1 MNELE
6 NRQGGVGSSA
16 ALEDR
21 LDSWKAIAAYLG
33 RGVRT
38 VQRWEREEGLP
49 VHRLAHEKRGTVYA
63 HKHEVAAWWESRRVD
78 LSAQS
83 SEAAE
88 AARPVAG
95 PSLDRLTWMSAA
107 TFWPA
112 MSSDGRL
119 LAYISDGGRDGTL
132 PQIWL
137 QQVGGSPACLTSGDC
152 ERSHLSFFADDTR
165 LAFTA
170 ADHTGSHVFAMP
182 TLGGEPRVLKRDATG
197 GRVSPDGKWLAYL
210 SVERAVGVR
219 IASLDGAV
227 ERTVAP
233 DLVDVSFV
241 IWSPDGRYVLVQ
253 GHRDPAAE
261 PEYWVLAVDGS
272 TVVNTEILQRLRE
285 TGCFPLLLPA
295 AWVGDSL
302 VFSLITPTGVALWR
316 QRLTPSVRPKGDA
329 ERLTRGTEF
338 DCFATA
344 GAGRVAFVSAHPDHN
359 LWSVAID
366 PVTGTA
372 NGAVRRLTRGPGYV
386 AHLTVSRDGRTLAY
400 FNARRSGIGAMLRN
414 LDTDAESAF
423 ASLEEFGYPAISPS
437 GRQLALSSRPP
448 GPKTMRPIFVA
459 QVGDSTVRRLGE
471 DYGGRPRE
479 WLDER
484 FLLVERFGSRLH
496 SVALLDTA
504 SGEQRP
510 LLAAMDCSISNARLS
525 PDGQWIAFDA
535 TRIGR
540 QPSVVLAP
548 LRTGEAVALEDW
560 IIVDASASHP
570 FWSADGTLLYYLPT
584 IPSTDF
590 RTVVRARRFDAT
602 AALSLGEPFTAF
614 TSSEMV
620 VPASMSG
627 MTPVATRDRLILVLG
642 DFRGDVWMLDLDSA
656 APR

>member
-6 NRQGGVGSSA
+6 NRQGEVGSTAS
-16 ALEDR
+16 LEDR

-63 HKHEVAAWWESRRVD
+63 HKPEVSAWWESRRVD

-83 SEAAE
+83 SDAAE
-88 AARPVAG
+88 SAGPLGG

-119 LAYISDGGRDGTL
+119 LAYVSDGGRDGTL

-137 QQVGGSPACLTSGDC
+137 QQIGGAAACLTSSDC
-152 ERSHLSFFADDTR
+152 ERSHLSFFAADTR

-170 ADHTGSHVFAMP
+170 TDQTGTHVYAMP
-182 TLGGEPRVLKRDATG
+182 TLGGEPRLLKRGATG

-210 SVERAVGVR
+210 SVEDATGVR
-219 IASLDGAV
+219 IAALDGSV
-227 ERTVAP
+227 ERTIAR
-233 DLVDVSFV
+233 DLIDVSFV
-241 IWSPDGRYVLVQ
+241 IWSPDGNYVLLQ
-253 GHRDPAAE
+253 AHLDPVAE
-261 PEYWVLAVDGS
+261 PEYWIVAVDGS
-272 TVVNTEILQRLRE
+272 AVVNTGILQRLRE
-285 TGCFPLLLPA
+285 TGCFPLSLPA
-295 AWVGDSL
+295 AWVGHSL

-316 QRLTPSVRPKGDA
+316 QRLTPTGQPKGEA

-366 PVTGTA
+366 PSTGA
-372 NGAVRRLTRGPGYV
+372 AHGAVRRLTRGPGYV
-386 AHLTVSRDGRTLAY
+386 GNLSVSRDGRALAY
-400 FNARRSGIGAMLRN
+400 FAARRSGVGPLLRN
-414 LDTDAESAF
+414 LETDTETAF
-423 ASLEEFGYPAISPS
+423 AAPEEFGYPAISPT
-437 GRQLALSSRPP
+437 GRQLALSARPP
-448 GPKTMRPIFVA
+448 GPRAVRPIFVA
-459 QVGDSTVRRLGE
+459 QLADGTVRKLGD
-471 DYGGRPRE
+471 DYGGRPCE
-479 WLDER
+479 WMDER
-484 FLLVERFGSRLH
+484 YLLVERFGSRLH
-496 SVALLDTA
+496 AVALLDTT
-504 SGEQRP
+504 SGEQRA
-510 LLAAMDCSISNARLS
+510 LLAAADYSISNARVS
-525 PDGQWIAFDA
+525 PDGRWIAFDA
-535 TRIGR
+535 TRVGR
-540 QPSVVLAP
+540 PPSVVVAP
-548 LRTGEAVALEDW
+548 MRDREAVALDDW
-560 IIVDASASHP
+560 TIIDGAASHP
-570 FWSADGTLLYYLPT
+570 FWSADGALLYYLPT

-590 RTVVRARRFDAT
+590 RTVVRARRFDAM
-602 AALSLGEPFTAF
+602 ARLSLGEPFTAF

-642 DFRGDVWMLDLDSA
+642 DFRGDVWMLDLDPPD
-656 APR
+656 PR